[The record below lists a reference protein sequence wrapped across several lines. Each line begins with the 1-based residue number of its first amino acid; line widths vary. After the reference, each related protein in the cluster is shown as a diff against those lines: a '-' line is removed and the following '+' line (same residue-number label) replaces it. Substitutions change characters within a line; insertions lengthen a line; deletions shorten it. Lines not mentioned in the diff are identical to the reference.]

1 MADCVFCKIIDKTI
15 PADIVFE
22 GDNVIAFRDIN
33 PKAPVHVVIIP
44 KKHINPLEDM
54 DEEDIV
60 MIPEIYMAARTIAA
74 DEGIDVS
81 GYRVLTNTGPDS
93 GQEVEHM
100 HWHLLGGRL
109 LGDIG

>member
-1 MADCVFCKIIDKTI
+1 MADCVFCKIVAKTI
-15 PADIVFE
+15 PADIVFV
-22 GDNVIAFRDIN
+22 GATVIAFRDIT

-44 KKHINPLEDM
+44 KKHINPLEDL

-81 GYRVLTNTGPDS
+81 GYRVLTNHGPDS

-100 HWHLLGGRL
+100 HWHLLGGHR

>member
-1 MADCVFCKIIDKTI
+1 MADCIFCKIAARSI

-22 GDNVIAFRDIN
+22 GANVIAFRDIA

-44 KKHINPLEDM
+44 KKHVNPLADL

-60 MIPEIYMAARTIAA
+60 VIPEIYMAARTIAV
-74 DEGIDVS
+74 DEGIDAS
-81 GYRVLTNTGPDS
+81 GYRILTNHGPDA

-100 HWHLLGGRL
+100 HWHLLGGRP
-109 LGDIG
+109 LGDLG

>member
-1 MADCVFCKIIDKTI
+1 MADCVFCKIVDKTI

-22 GDNVIAFRDIN
+22 GANVIAFRDIT

-44 KKHINPLEDM
+44 RKHINPLEDL

-81 GYRVLTNTGPDS
+81 GYRVLTNHGPDS

-100 HWHLLGGRL
+100 HWHLLGGRP

>member
-1 MADCVFCKIIDKTI
+1 MNDCIFCQIVDKSI

-22 GDNVIAFRDIN
+22 GPNVLAFRDIA

-44 KKHINPLEDM
+44 KKHIDPLQDL

-60 MIPEIYMAARTIAA
+60 VIPEIYMAARTIAA

-81 GYRVLTNTGPDS
+81 GYRFLTNTGPDS

-100 HWHLLGGRL
+100 HWHLLGGRRL
-109 LGDIG
+109 ADIG